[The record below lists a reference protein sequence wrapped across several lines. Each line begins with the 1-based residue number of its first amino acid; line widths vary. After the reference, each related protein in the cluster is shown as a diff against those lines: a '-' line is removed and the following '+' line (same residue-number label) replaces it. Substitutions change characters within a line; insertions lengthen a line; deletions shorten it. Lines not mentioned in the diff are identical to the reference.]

1 MKTYHK
7 IQTMFLREQNTGRA
21 CPVVEGKWAKEEFKM
36 LKDIDWLMTEKIDG
50 TNIRVIWDG
59 FKLEFK
65 GKTDQAQMYPGV
77 IDKLKEYFTED
88 KVGAIFWN
96 TAGERVYTLYGE
108 AYGGKIQKGK
118 TYKKDVDFILFDV
131 LCTRD
136 DGLETWFSHQALVEV
151 SEAMEIDIVPLLRC
165 APLSVAVEMCKNG
178 FESKLRTTPP
188 EGLVIKP
195 KLELKNKL
203 GERII
208 TKLKLSDFK

>member
-7 IQTMFLREQNTGRA
+7 IQTMFLREQISGRA
-21 CPVVEGKWAKEEFKM
+21 CPIVEGKWAKEEFEM

-65 GKTDQAQMYPGV
+65 GKTDKAEMFPGV
-77 IDKLKEYFTED
+77 LEKLKEHFNEEKMDFFFKT
-88 KVGAIFWN
+88 G
-96 TAGERVYTLYGE
+96 GERTFTLYGE
-108 AYGGKIQKGK
+108 AYGGKIQKGQ
-118 TYKKDVDFILFDV
+118 TYKDNPDFILFDV

-151 SEAMEIDIVPLLRC
+151 SEALEIDIVPLLRC
-165 APLSVAVEMCKNG
+165 APLSVAIDMCKNG
-178 FESKLRTTPP
+178 FESKLRSTSP

-195 KLELKNKL
+195 KIELKDKK
-203 GERII
+203 GDRII
-208 TKLKLSDFK
+208 TKLKLSDFPK

>member
-7 IQTMFLREQNTGRA
+7 IQTMFLRETNSGRS
-21 CPVVEGKWAKEEFKM
+21 CPIVEGKWAKDEFEM

-50 TNIRVIWDG
+50 TNIRVIWNG
-59 FKLEFK
+59 FNLEFK
-65 GKTDQAQMYPGV
+65 GKTDKAEMYPGV
-77 IDKLKEYFTED
+77 LEKLQEYFNEEKMDHFFKTE
-88 KVGAIFWN
+88 GQRTF
-96 TAGERVYTLYGE
+96 TLYGE

-118 TYKKDVDFILFDV
+118 TYKETPDFILFDV

-151 SEAMEIDIVPLLRC
+151 SDALQIDIVPLVAC
-165 APLSVAVEMCKNG
+165 GPLSFAIDMCKHG
-178 FESKLRTTPP
+178 FESRLRNTQP

-195 KLELKNKL
+195 KIELKDKV

-208 TKLKLSDFK
+208 TKLKLSDFPK